1 MLLSRMGAFS
11 WNGTERPSDGR
22 FGWAKGVTKAPGQ
35 RQAWSSEVGR
45 GPSLSNQPHGA
56 DDCVD
61 LPWEEGREAQAKRGQ
76 PLSAH
81 CKMPASAFA
90 EVASSS
96 SLRLV
101 EKGVSYFSKEE

>member
-22 FGWAKGVTKAPGQ
+22 FGWAKGVAKAPRQ

-61 LPWEEGREAQAKRGQ
+61 PALGGGEGGTGQAR
-76 PLSAH
+76 
-81 CKMPASAFA
+81 PATF
-90 EVASSS
+90 S
-96 SLRLV
+96 SLQNAC
-101 EKGVSYFSKEE
+101 VSVC

>member
-61 LPWEEGREAQAKRGQ
+61 PALGGGEGGTGQAR
-76 PLSAH
+76 
-81 CKMPASAFA
+81 PATF
-90 EVASSS
+90 S
-96 SLRLV
+96 SLQNAC
-101 EKGVSYFSKEE
+101 VSVC